1 MDCSLVLFCAFL
13 LFTIIHCPQ
22 LSVLSTMSHHR
33 NPLAYSSVY
42 VPLDLR
48 KRIVESWTL
57 NEGNVWEL
65 SIRYKVG
72 SQAIA
77 RYIDRYIQGHPLDS
91 DFELS
96 VAQNQDHAK
105 YNKVLDYPAIATS
118 IITQMRTCPSTPLR
132 QYRDTLIETH
142 RCHIDLFA
150 AIYTL
155 LKPRRILIP
164 FD

>member
-77 RYIDRYIQGHPLDS
+77 RYIDRYIQGHPL
-91 DFELS
+91 
-96 VAQNQDHAK
+96 
-105 YNKVLDYPAIATS
+105 
-118 IITQMRTCPSTPLR
+118 
-132 QYRDTLIETH
+132 TLILNYPLHKTKTMQNIIKYWIILPSQ
-142 RCHIDLFA
+142 R
-150 AIYTL
+150 L
-155 LKPRRILIP
+155 LSLR
-164 FD
+164 